1 MLFNN
6 RSEINLI
13 QNNPTIK
20 SLYTQQFDEGGFP
33 IPPSSSFIVTDP
45 NGDDFIITESGSRLI
60 TE

>member
-6 RSEINLI
+6 IGEVNLI
-13 QNNPTIK
+13 QKNPTIK
-20 SLYTQQFDEGGFP
+20 SLYIQQFEDGGFP

-45 NGDDFIITESGSRLI
+45 NGDDFIITESGSRMI